1 MTAKKSPRFGNLV
14 VGFVAKESIQH
25 DNEHCIYSFAP
36 CVCVCVCSQ
45 FSASNKAKPTNTFIA
60 TTLHYTTRTTTH
72 THKQIMKINNS
83 TVTPIE
89 TTSNCFVNENKYV
102 DRKKLETDQT
112 KESPSKSTESTFNY
126 LGRQLFYIPTLFL
139 TPVLSS
145 VRTKTNG
152 GATTDTAKTMT
163 GCTDKSVN
171 QKDADDRTRLNKQE
185 MDDLCVRLS
194 DVLTVKDN
202 APAHDEEQ
210 DDHDESEPDDSSESN
225 VLGRVEFSE
234 FNYKTNQVRKV
245 VRSSRLQPRE
255 ITAH

>member
-1 MTAKKSPRFGNLV
+1 MTAKTSPRFGNLV

-36 CVCVCVCSQ
+36 CVCVGVLTILSQ
-45 FSASNKAKPTNTFIA
+45 QQNETNKHIHCDD
-60 TTLHYTTRTTTH
+60 TTLHTTTH
-72 THKQIMKINNS
+72 YTHKHIMKINNS

-163 GCTDKSVN
+163 DCTDKSVN

-210 DDHDESEPDDSSESN
+210 DDHDESDPDDSSESN